1 MTTTSAQSTFAPA
14 APQPTLGG
22 WAQFVRLVRW
32 ELFLARRRRAM
43 LITLGSLLLVGYL
56 IILLGEV
63 LFYMAASGRTSTS
76 SGSGEGLILPGSLG
90 VSGLYVS
97 YAGVLLF
104 MVLAGVLIGSEFS
117 YSTLRLSLA
126 RGVGRGQLLAAQVVA
141 LAVMAL
147 LITGFALLQ
156 GLVTGLIGW
165 ALIGPSNHPLSVA
178 GMLEVLLYWLAMA
191 FNIFAYALVAVCI
204 GTLSRSVA
212 GAIAGPLVYLVIE
225 VIVSS
230 ILNGFEF
237 SMSTSS
243 VLRAIGE
250 IPKYLL
256 GINTN
261 ALIQYAGASPY
272 PFDNGQPLVGAT
284 HAFVVSAV
292 YCFVLIL
299 LSYLALRTRD
309 IVE

>member
-1 MTTTSAQSTFAPA
+1 
-14 APQPTLGG
+14 
-22 WAQFVRLVRW
+22 
-32 ELFLARRRRAM
+32 
-43 LITLGSLLLVGYL
+43 
-56 IILLGEV
+56 
-63 LFYMAASGRTSTS
+63 
-76 SGSGEGLILPGSLG
+76 
-90 VSGLYVS
+90 LYVS

-104 MVLAGVLIGSEFS
+104 MVLAGALIGSEFS
-117 YSTLRLSLA
+117 YSTLRLSFS

-147 LITGFALLQ
+147 LLASLALLQ
-156 GLVTGLIGW
+156 GLITGLIGW
-165 ALIGPSNHPLSVA
+165 ALIGAPSHALTVA

-191 FNIFAYALVAVCI
+191 FNIFVYALVAVCI

-225 VIVSS
+225 VIVSD
-230 ILNGFEF
+230 ILGGFEF
-237 SMSTSS
+237 WTSNS
-243 VLRAIGE
+243 PVLRAIGE

-256 GINTN
+256 GNNTN
-261 ALIQYAGASPY
+261 ALIQYAGANPY
-272 PFDNGQPLVGAT
+272 PFDNGQPLVDAT

-292 YCFVLIL
+292 YCVVLIV